1 MELCNTN
8 SIIKNYIFLSVTK
21 ISEDKYMYVA

>member
-1 MELCNTN
+1 MELFNTTLLL
-8 SIIKNYIFLSVTK
+8 KTIFLLVTK